1 MTRRAIIQTLRLLA
15 VCALT
20 APAATDSFAGT
31 SAKPR
36 IAGIIQ
42 LDAQAATI
50 HGRQARFMVL
60 EGTGNIC
67 YWQAPQDWVS
77 WEFSAEKLG
86 QYVLEMNYSCQEGSQ
101 GSTFDVS
108 VNGQKLQSKIAE
120 HTGTW
125 YDHET
130 MKLGTVTL
138 DKAGKHTLEL
148 KPAHKPG
155 EAVMNLAW
163 VRLIPA
169 EQYVAYLKAAPPQ
182 RPRRGDYA
190 GPVYL
195 VPNFHP
201 ASCGWLTDFST
212 ERNYCAYSYLD
223 HLDRVRDDPN
233 YCFALSEVNNIMAI
247 MEFEPKRVAELRKRI
262 GQGRV
267 ELCNAFFLEPTINL
281 SGGEALVKMGVEG
294 LRWQEQVMGVRP
306 RLVWAIDV
314 TGVHE
319 QMGQITAGL
328 NLDGMVY
335 TRDNP
340 TSKVLHWLESPDGT
354 RALGINP
361 GHYSEWGELF
371 NARASLT
378 QAQVRQLA
386 ADVKAKARRTPI
398 GTPVLVLG
406 GGGDYALPPAYKPY
420 PAEFLAQWKQ
430 IAPKMDLRFTGL
442 GRYLDAVGQASSLPK
457 VGRAANPT
465 TARLAA
471 LDLPVTR
478 SGARLSWTSFW
489 IQCPKAKAG
498 YRHAEHSL
506 QSAEVVATVANLKA
520 GYTYPVQPL
529 YHAWLEML
537 LNMDRNTLWGA
548 AGGMVFEHLRSW
560 DVRDRFESV
569 EAISARTQQGALRTL
584 LGEGK
589 CMGLFNPLNWRRT
602 GPATITLPTGTRPVG
617 SDCQTEPDGTVLF
630 RPDVPS
636 IGVVT
641 VDLESKP
648 APAPGVI
655 PLPASIETA
664 HYSAKIDLKTG
675 ALTSLKLK
683 PLGREMLAG
692 PVLLVAE
699 KGGDGHN
706 TPPRQQRKR
715 LAESGQVSAEIRT
728 VRGPIATVVTVRSAF
743 RGGGKSVQTIHFYKD
758 SPRID
763 FDVELHD
770 IPNQTV
776 VVAEFP
782 LAETIQETRRGIP
795 YGFSHGAW
803 GRPNLDLP
811 GYADG
816 IQAAIRW
823 SHYTFEKGGGVA
835 ILDRGLPG
843 RELNGNVPVVFL
855 LNAQD
860 TYLGFPCAWLSGR
873 GMQRASFALV
883 AHEGDW
889 KDARIPQIAWEYNS
903 PPLVVND
910 VAKAASAAFVQTSG
924 NVVVEAIRREGKY
937 IELRMVECL
946 GQPGRV
952 EAKVLL
958 PHDQAVL
965 TDLIGGRPSS
975 VPALTG
981 PDRQKSYCFPVRPQ
995 QIVTMR
1001 LTAHQPVP
1009 EIRPLLKWDGLVPPQ
1024 KLEALKM
1031 RLDGR
1036 KGHPP
1041 LGSQT
1046 AGTP

>member
-1 MTRRAIIQTLRLLA
+1 MMRPLRLLA
-15 VCALT
+15 VFALV
-20 APAATDSFAGT
+20 ALAATDSLAET
-31 SAKPR
+31 SAKLR
-36 IAGIIQ
+36 AVGAIQ
-42 LDAQAATI
+42 LDARAATI

-60 EGTGNIC
+60 EGIGNIC
-67 YWQAPQDWVS
+67 CWQDSKDWVS
-77 WEFSAEKLG
+77 WEFSAESPG
-86 QYVLEMNYSCQEGSQ
+86 QYVLEMKYSCQKGSQ
-101 GSTFDVS
+101 GSTFDAS
-108 VNGQKLQSKIAE
+108 VDGQRLQSKIAE
-120 HTGTW
+120 DTGTW
-125 YDHET
+125 YDHDT

-138 DKAGKHTLEL
+138 DKAGKHALEL
-148 KPAHKPG
+148 KPTHKPG

-163 VRLIPA
+163 IRLVPA
-169 EQYVAYLKAAPPQ
+169 EQYATYLTKH
-182 RPRRGDYA
+182 PRRGQYA

-247 MEFEPKRVAELRKRI
+247 MEFEPERVAELKERI
-262 GQGRV
+262 RQGRV

-340 TSKVLHWLESPDGT
+340 MSKVLHWLESPDGT
-354 RALGINP
+354 RALGISP

-371 NARASLT
+371 NARTPLT
-378 QAQVRQLA
+378 QAQVKQLV
-386 ADVKAKARRTPI
+386 ADVQAKARRTPI

-406 GGGDYALPPAYKPY
+406 GGGDYALPPACKRY

-430 IAPKMDLRFTGL
+430 IAPNMDLRFTGP
-442 GRYLDAVGQASSLPK
+442 GRYLDAVGQVSSLSK
-457 VGRAANPT
+457 VEGVAHPS
-465 TARLAA
+465 TAPLAA

-489 IQCPKAKAG
+489 IQCPKVKAG

-506 QSAEVVATVANLKA
+506 QSAEVAATVASLKA
-520 GYTYPVQPL
+520 GFTYPVQPL

-589 CMGLFNPLNWRRT
+589 CAGLFNPLNWRRT
-602 GPATITLPTGTRPVG
+602 GAARIRLPAGTRPLG
-617 SDCQTEPDGTVLF
+617 LDCQAEPDGAVLC
-630 RPDVPS
+630 RPDLPS
-636 IGVVT
+636 VGVAT
-641 VDLESKP
+641 VDLESEP
-648 APAPGVI
+648 APAPGIVQ
-655 PLPASIETA
+655 LPENIGVKESDRIDVGSVVAVLTKTIRIKTA
-664 HYSAKIDLKTG
+664 HYSACIDRRTG
-675 ALTSLKLK
+675 ALGSLKLQQSR
-683 PLGREMLAG
+683 REVLAG

-699 KGGDGHN
+699 KGGDGHD
-706 TPPRQQRKR
+706 TPPREKRRR
-715 LAESGQVSAEIRT
+715 LADSSQFPTQVSVAQ
-728 VRGPIATVVTVRSAF
+728 GPIAVVVTVRSTF
-743 RGGGKSVQTIHFYKD
+743 YGGGKSVETIHFYKD

-763 FDVELHD
+763 FDVELND

-782 LAETIQETRRGIP
+782 LAETIRETRRGIP

-803 GRPNLDLP
+803 RGPNLDLP
-811 GYADG
+811 SYTDG

-835 ILDRGLPG
+835 LLDRGSPG
-843 RELNGNVPVVFL
+843 RELNGNTPVVFL
-855 LNAQD
+855 LNA
-860 TYLGFPCAWLSGR
+860 
-873 GMQRASFALV
+873 
-883 AHEGDW
+883 
-889 KDARIPQIAWEYNS
+889 
-903 PPLVVND
+903 
-910 VAKAASAAFVQTSG
+910 
-924 NVVVEAIRREGKY
+924 
-937 IELRMVECL
+937 
-946 GQPGRV
+946 
-952 EAKVLL
+952 
-958 PHDQAVL
+958 
-965 TDLIGGRPSS
+965 
-975 VPALTG
+975 
-981 PDRQKSYCFPVRPQ
+981 
-995 QIVTMR
+995 
-1001 LTAHQPVP
+1001 
-1009 EIRPLLKWDGLVPPQ
+1009 
-1024 KLEALKM
+1024 
-1031 RLDGR
+1031 
-1036 KGHPP
+1036 
-1041 LGSQT
+1041 
-1046 AGTP
+1046 